1 MKNILVVALGA
12 VFCALG
18 CGFSS
23 KPQALPAGGKVFI
36 KGSKIVPEGALVV
49 FHPKDPGFEKKMSG
63 KPFAKVGKD
72 GSFKLTSFETGDGA
86 PAAEYGVTIVWNAPN
101 SGGTP
106 QFSLSSEGGG
116 ASGPDQFGGRYG
128 RPAQP
133 LLSAKVEKGSP
144 NQFTFELDMSPG
156 TEGD

>member
-1 MKNILVVALGA
+1 MKSTLFLALGA

-18 CGFSS
+18 CGSSS
-23 KPQALPAGGKVFI
+23 KPQALPAGGKVSI
-36 KGSKIVPEGALVV
+36 KGSKVVPEGALVV
-49 FHPKDPGFEKKMSG
+49 FHPKDPGFEKIMSG
-63 KPFAKVGKD
+63 KPFAKVEKD
-72 GSFKLTSFETGDGA
+72 GTFKLTSYETADGA
-86 PAAEYGVTIVWNAPN
+86 PAGDYGVTIVWNAP
-101 SGGTP
+101 SGGKA